1 MKSLKVLLPLI
12 GIIAGTSVLK
22 AQDPEFTQFYANPIY
37 LNPALAGTAKGPRF
51 ALNYRNQWVGLP
63 YSFVTYAGSY
73 DQHFDAIGGGIGMQF
88 MYDVAGDGQLS
99 TTAFSFAYS
108 YHLNLTPKFTIK
120 AAIQTAVQQKRIDF
134 EKLVFPD
141 QLHPRLG
148 VVRETIESLPAPG
161 VYNMNPFIDFSAGF
175 MGFTKKFYTGFSV
188 NHINTP
194 KVTFL
199 NDASSVLS
207 MKWTAHGGML
217 IPLEN
222 SREPS
227 KFFSPNLIVQ
237 SQANFFQFNLGG
249 YYIKN
254 SFVTGVWWRQT
265 SRNIDAIMALIG
277 FQKEPFKVG
286 YSYDL
291 TLSDVRLGGR
301 GSHEISIII
310 ELEKPKH
317 QSQQTKWR
325 KLNCPTF

>member
-1 MKSLKVLLPLI
+1 MR
-12 GIIAGTSVLK
+12 VLK
-22 AQDPEFTQFYANPIY
+22 IFMLLLVTITTTNAQDPEFTQFYANPLY
-37 LNPALAGTAKGPRF
+37 LNPAMAGTAQGPRF
-51 ALNYRNQWVGLP
+51 VLNYRNQWVGLP
-63 YSFVTYAGSY
+63 YSFVTYSGSY
-73 DQHFDAIGGGIGMQF
+73 DQYFDAIGGGIGLQF

-99 TTAFSFAYS
+99 TSSMSLAYS
-108 YHLNLTPKFTIK
+108 YHLNLSPKFTIK
-120 AAIQTAVQQKRIDF
+120 ASLQTAIQQKRIDF
-134 EKLVFPD
+134 EKLIFPD

-148 VVRETIESLPAPG
+148 VVRETIENLPAPG
-161 VYNMNPFIDFSAGF
+161 LYNMDPYIDFSAGF
-175 MGFTKKFYTGFSV
+175 MGFTGKFYTGFAV

-199 NDASSVLS
+199 NDASSVLN
-207 MKWTAHGGML
+207 MKFTAHGGMM
-217 IPLEN
+217 IPLEQ

-227 KFFSPNLIVQ
+227 KFFSPNIIVQ
-237 SQANFFQFNLGG
+237 SQAKFFQVNLGG

-265 SRNIDAIMALIG
+265 SRNIDAVMALIG

-310 ELEKPKH
+310 ELDQPKYK
-317 QSQQTKWR
+317 SQQTKWR